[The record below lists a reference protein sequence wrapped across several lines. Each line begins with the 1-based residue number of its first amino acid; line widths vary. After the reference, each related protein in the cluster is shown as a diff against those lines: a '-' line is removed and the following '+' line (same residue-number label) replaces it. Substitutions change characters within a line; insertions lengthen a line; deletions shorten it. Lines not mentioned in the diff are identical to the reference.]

1 MAKNTKEMTNSE
13 FVEYVFDFAPTSG
26 AMAQLFA
33 LEAIRKEANKIIE
46 MDFEDLEKAF
56 GPSPF
61 ISPEIWLAAANDWKE
76 AMENRNK

>member
-1 MAKNTKEMTNSE
+1 MTNSE

-26 AMAQLFA
+26 ATAQLFA

-76 AMENRNK
+76 AMENRKK